1 MVKNP
6 NEITIPEDLLV
17 SDDLMPNDGEPFQ
30 VGDFVDEKAEEED
43 KVVKT
48 MVTGAAP
55 MINMLLD
62 WLNADIKSSGDIEN
76 INVESKIPTDS
87 QIIAAKQLKA
97 KLKVIKGTLIN
108 MADAHGVKYNK
119 NKAKNSR

>member
-1 MVKNP
+1 MAKKP
-6 NEITIPEDLLV
+6 NEIEIPEDLLI

-30 VGDFVDEKAEEED
+30 VGDFVDEEAVEED
-43 KVVKT
+43 KIVKS

-62 WLNADIKSSGDIEN
+62 WLNADIKSSGDIEQ
-76 INVESKIPTDS
+76 INLESKIPTDS
-87 QIIAAKQLKA
+87 QIIAAKQIKA
-97 KLKVIKGTLIN
+97 KLKVIKGTLLN

-119 NKAKNSR
+119 NKAKNPR